1 MRPGPSYQQLAFV
14 PGRRRNWTE
23 ASKYVHV
30 SGNAEFVTEFAEYV
44 YSLRWPEL
52 SILYLN
58 FRGRN
63 EMGNPGV
70 FAAAGKEALGVWRSL
85 ERSKFLSIVMELHGR
100 SGSVRDSGE
109 AAVSQK

>member
-1 MRPGPSYQQLAFV
+1 
-14 PGRRRNWTE
+14 
-23 ASKYVHV
+23 
-30 SGNAEFVTEFAEYV
+30 
-44 YSLRWPEL
+44 
-52 SILYLN
+52 
-58 FRGRN
+58 
-63 EMGNPGV
+63 MGNPGV